1 MNMYEGLKI
10 KLGMCGIFVI
20 IMAGVLSNLTI
31 AAKALG
37 ESQMT
42 MQTSGSDSK
51 DLVGREK
58 QLSAEFLDKVKLLN
72 SYDQRKQAL
81 VKKYIS
87 LSLKLEKMQVIL
99 QGLQSA
105 DMVWSADS
113 RENTLILDH
122 RKIVSERQ
130 FVWERI
136 LEGLL
141 RQYQLLENL
150 ETLQQNA
157 VSKVRTPSDNRE
169 EIRWVKGEL
178 RRLEEMENWNWM
190 LLKIREAL
198 HYLRTDV
205 TKELDLIRR
214 K

>member
-1 MNMYEGLKI
+1 MYEGLKI
-10 KLGMCGIFVI
+10 KLGMCGVFVI
-20 IMAGVLSNLTI
+20 IMAGVPSGITI

-42 MQTSGSDSK
+42 MQTSSSDSK

-105 DMVWSADS
+105 DMAWSADS
-113 RENTLILDH
+113 RENTLMLDH

-141 RQYQLLENL
+141 RQYQLLESL

-157 VSKVRTPSDNRE
+157 VSKAHAPSDNRE

-178 RRLEEMENWNWM
+178 SRLEEMENWNWM

>member
-1 MNMYEGLKI
+1 MHEGLKI
-10 KLGMCGIFVI
+10 KLGMWGVFVI
-20 IMAGVLSNLTI
+20 IMAGVLSDITI
-31 AAKALG
+31 AATALG

-42 MQTSGSDSK
+42 MQTSDKDSN
-51 DLVGREK
+51 DLIEREK
-58 QLSAEFLDKVKLLN
+58 QLSLEFLDKVKLLD
-72 SYDQRKQAL
+72 SYEPRKQAL
-81 VKKYIS
+81 VKKYIR
-87 LSLKLEKMQVIL
+87 LSLKFDKMQVVL
-99 QGLQSA
+99 QGLQSV
-105 DMVWSADS
+105 DMALSVDS
-113 RENTLILDH
+113 MENTLMLEY

-150 ETLQQNA
+150 QTLQQKA
-157 VSKVRTPSDNRE
+157 VSKSHSPSDKRD

-178 RRLEEMENWNWM
+178 RQLEEMENWHWM
-190 LLKIREAL
+190 LLQIREAL

-205 TKELDLIRR
+205 TKELDLLRR

>member
-1 MNMYEGLKI
+1 MHEGLKI
-10 KLGMCGIFVI
+10 KLGMCGVFVI
-20 IMAGVLSNLTI
+20 IMAGVLSDITI
-31 AAKALG
+31 AATALG

-42 MQTSGSDSK
+42 MQTSDKDSK
-51 DLVGREK
+51 YLIEREK
-58 QLSAEFLDKVKLLN
+58 QLASEFLDKVKLLD
-72 SYDQRKQAL
+72 SYEPRKQAL
-81 VKKYIS
+81 VKKYIR
-87 LSLKLEKMQVIL
+87 LSLKFDKMQVVL
-99 QGLQSA
+99 QGLQSVDLA
-105 DMVWSADS
+105 LSVDS
-113 RENTLILDH
+113 MENTLMLEY

-150 ETLQQNA
+150 QTLQQKA
-157 VSKVRTPSDNRE
+157 VSKSHSPSDKRD

-178 RRLEEMENWNWM
+178 RQLEEMENWHWM
-190 LLKIREAL
+190 LLQIREAL

-205 TKELDLIRR
+205 TKELDLLRR

>member
-1 MNMYEGLKI
+1 MHGVLKF
-10 KLGMCGIFVI
+10 KLGVCGFFVI
-20 IMAGVLSNLTI
+20 IMAGILSDITI
-31 AAKALG
+31 ATKALG

-42 MQTSGSDSK
+42 MRTSGRDSK
-51 DLVGREK
+51 NLLEREK
-58 QLSAEFLDKVKLLN
+58 QLSSEFLDKVQLLN
-72 SYDQRKQAL
+72 SYGQRKQAL
-81 VKKYIS
+81 VKKYIN

-105 DMVWSADS
+105 DIALSVDS
-113 RENTLILDH
+113 KENTLMLEH
-122 RKIVSERQ
+122 RKIVLEKQ
-130 FVWERI
+130 FVFERI
-136 LEGLL
+136 LEGLF

-150 ETLQQNA
+150 ETLRQRA
-157 VSKVRTPSDNRE
+157 VSKAIAPSDNRE

-205 TKELDLIRR
+205 TKELDLLRR

>member
-1 MNMYEGLKI
+1 MNMHEGLKFR
-10 KLGMCGIFVI
+10 LGICGFFVI
-20 IMAGVLSNLTI
+20 IMAGVLSDSTI
-31 AAKALG
+31 VAQALG
-37 ESQMT
+37 ASQMT
-42 MQTSGSDSK
+42 MQTSDKDSK
-51 DLVGREK
+51 NFIEREK
-58 QLSAEFLDKVKLLN
+58 QLSSEFLDKVKLLD
-72 SYDQRKQAL
+72 SYEPRKQAL

-87 LSLKLEKMQVIL
+87 LSLRFDKMQVVL

-105 DMVWSADS
+105 DMALPVDTM
-113 RENTLILDH
+113 ENTLMLEY

-150 ETLQQNA
+150 QTLQQNA
-157 VSKVRTPSDNRE
+157 VSKSHSPSDKRD

-178 RRLEEMENWNWM
+178 RQLEEMENWHWM
-190 LLKIREAL
+190 LLQIREAL

-205 TKELDLIRR
+205 TKELDLLRR